1 MSQCSSATAAQ
12 QSSVQTQIAVAV
24 AKKAQDATKLQGQAA
39 TQALTNA
46 AQSVK
51 SPDLGNKF
59 DAAG

>member
-12 QSSVQTQIAVAV
+12 QSSVQSQIAMAV

-39 TQALTNA
+39 TQALASA

-51 SPDLGNKF
+51 SPELGNQF
-59 DAAG
+59 DGVG